1 VRKGNYLL
9 NFCNIAVFLRV
20 FLVVELVA
28 IAFALVS
35 YDYDSED
42 LYVHIALLSV
52 FMQTIG
58 LTSSAVLC
66 LLSRCGVMRNIV
78 STALVAFGVGLSITL
93 AATLLSVTMADLMG
107 FALSGTNATF
117 NIIRN
122 LFIATILIG
131 LTLRYFYPHYQ
142 SRIVFEAQSQARLQA
157 LQARIRPH
165 FLFNSMNMI
174 ASLTHD
180 EPDLAEQAIVN
191 LADLFRAS
199 LAAEA
204 SVSLQQELELTRS
217 YIQLEAL
224 RLGDRLT
231 INWTLSDDNI
241 PFFLPALTLQ
251 PLVENAIYHGIEP
264 LPAGGVI
271 DISIKMIKDRV
282 NIVISN
288 PLREDR
294 TEQHRKGSQ
303 IAVDNIRE
311 RLQITYGDAATM
323 REVEE
328 DSRFTITLLLP
339 MQANLL
345 AKEA

>member
-28 IAFALVS
+28 IAFALAS
-35 YDYDSED
+35 YDSNSED

-58 LTSSAVLC
+58 LTSSVVLC

-107 FALSGTNATF
+107 FALSGTNAAF
-117 NIIRN
+117 NIVRN

-142 SRIVFEAQSQARLQA
+142 SRIVLEAEAQARLQA
-157 LQARIRPH
+157 LQARIKPH

-180 EPDLAEQAIVN
+180 EPDLAEQAIVS

-217 YIQLEAL
+217 YIQLEVL

-251 PLVENAIYHGIEP
+251 PLVENAVYHGIEP

-271 DISIKMIKDRV
+271 DISIKLVKDIV
-282 NIVISN
+282 CIVISN
-288 PLREDR
+288 PLREGR

-303 IAVDNIRE
+303 MAVDNIRE
-311 RLQITYGDAATM
+311 RLQITYGGAATM
-323 REVEE
+323 KQVEE
-328 DSRFTITLLLP
+328 DSRFTVTLLLP
-339 MQANLL
+339 MHANRL
-345 AKEA
+345 ARES